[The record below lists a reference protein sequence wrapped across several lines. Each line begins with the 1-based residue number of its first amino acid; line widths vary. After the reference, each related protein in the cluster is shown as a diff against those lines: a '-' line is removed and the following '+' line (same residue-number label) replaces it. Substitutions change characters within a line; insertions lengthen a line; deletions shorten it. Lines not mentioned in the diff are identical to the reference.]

1 MTILTEKAMLAYL
14 NVTGKTFGKS
24 KVDKELT
31 AENEA
36 RHGVKKGSLK
46 SKKLLIHDSFTEKL
60 ATIGRKAY
68 DFHRENTLPW
78 DREGG
83 MILPSQHYL
92 TYMATQRRFA
102 SDYHDAAAEFE
113 SVYEDAVEEARDRL
127 GGTKE
132 QGGLFNPKDFPA
144 KSKLFVKHPETGLYL
159 KFSITVDI
167 EPIAD
172 KSDFRVDLN
181 EMEIQRLQKQIDSRL
196 QKVLTNAIGTLWNRV
211 REPIEVLRDRV
222 GGYDDQERKLML
234 NPWIDNVREIVRLIP
249 QLNLIGDPEL
259 DRICKEAEAKLCQW
273 NADQLKVSQVTR
285 KFVAT
290 AADDIL
296 KQMAG
301 YCGAIE
307 DDQEA
312 A

>member
-14 NVTGKTFGKS
+14 NVTGKSFGKS

-46 SKKLLIHDSFTEKL
+46 SRKLLIADDFTEKL

-68 DFHRENTLPW
+68 EYHRENTLPW

-83 MILPSQHYL
+83 MILPAQHYL

-102 SDYHDAAAEFE
+102 SDYHDAASEFE
-113 SVYEDAVEEARDRL
+113 RVYEDAVEEARDRL
-127 GGTKE
+127 GGTRD
-132 QGGLFNPKDFPA
+132 QGGLFNPKDFPDR
-144 KSKLFVKHPETGLYL
+144 SKLFVKHPETGLYL

-167 EPIAD
+167 EPIPD
-172 KSDFRVDLN
+172 QCDFRIELN
-181 EMEIQRLQKQIDSRL
+181 ELEIQRLQKQMDSRL
-196 QKVLTNAIGTLWNRV
+196 QKVLTNAIGALWTRV
-211 REPIEVLRDRV
+211 REPIEILRDRMA
-222 GGYDDQERKLML
+222 GYEDQERKLML
-234 NPWIDNVREIVRLIP
+234 NAWIDNVSEIVKLIP
-249 QLNLIGDPEL
+249 QLNLTGDPEL
-259 DRICKEAEAKLCQW
+259 DRICKEAEVKLCQW
-273 NADQLKVSQVTR
+273 NADHLKVSQVTR
-285 KFVAT
+285 KFVAS